1 MCLSYRQ
8 SWTLCIDWHKPAC
21 HSFLDKQGIE
31 PIITSDC
38 KVYEP
43 ELCAGEAETSKTI
56 NIPRVRTHPLLG
68 SYRLELLIFGKNQ
81 PEQTLDSF
89 SEL

>member
-8 SWTLCIDWHKPAC
+8 SRTLCIDWHKPAC
-21 HSFLDKQGIE
+21 HSVLDKQGIE
-31 PIITSDC
+31 PIITSDS

-43 ELCAGEAETSKTI
+43 ELCAGAALTSKTI
-56 NIPRVRTHPLLG
+56 NIFRVRTHPLLG

-81 PEQTLDSF
+81 PKLALDSF
-89 SEL
+89 F